1 MKIFARLVLPFVLGV
16 SSLPAAES
24 DDFAAVRAADE
35 ARLAATIAGDTL
47 KLAQLLSDELFYAHS
62 DGRVQTKAQFIAAV
76 AGSRIKYVSVTPHD
90 LQLQAIVP
98 GAVAMNGRA
107 RLVVRADER
116 QLEFTLRFL
125 AVWRQEDGQ
134 WRLLSY
140 QSSQL
145 AETPASA
152 R

>member
-1 MKIFARLVLPFVLGV
+1 MKTLARLVLPFVLCV
-16 SSLPAAES
+16 SSLRAAEP
-24 DDFAAVRAADE
+24 DDFAAVRTADE

-76 AGSRIKYVSVTPHD
+76 AGNRIKYLSVTPHD
-90 LQLQAIVP
+90 LTLQTIAP

-107 RLVVRADER
+107 HLVVRADG
-116 QLEFTLRFL
+116 QPLEFTLRFL
-125 AVWRQEDGQ
+125 AVWRQESGQ
-134 WRLLSY
+134 WRLLAY

-145 AETPASA
+145 AETPATA

>member
-1 MKIFARLVLPFVLGV
+1 MKTLARLVLPFVLCV
-16 SSLPAAES
+16 CPLRAEEP

-47 KLAQLLSDELFYAHS
+47 KLSQLLSNELFYAHS

-76 AGSRIKYVSVTPHD
+76 AGNRIQYASVTPHD
-90 LQLQAIVP
+90 LKLQAIAP

-107 RLVVRADER
+107 RLVVRADGR
-116 QLEFTLRFL
+116 PLEFTLRFL
-125 AVWRQEDGQ
+125 AVWRNEDGP
-134 WRLLSY
+134 WRLLAY

-145 AETPASA
+145 AETADAA